1 MALHATAPA
10 SNRTGSMRPSTA
22 SAWRNTAAAGLFAGL
37 GWAAPQLGDRLE
49 GAMAAAAIAPIT
61 AASHPAPVTFVA
73 QAAGTVVATATVY
86 AAPAGGAALTVL
98 PAGAPVSIGGVV
110 RVPAGLWVRDVLWIG
125 MGGEAAAPGSPAV
138 RGYGFVPAS
147 TVAVT
152 AGTPLRLDVDAV
164 SRASMLAPSP
174 AVLHAGGELDAAA
187 GPAPGGGA
195 VAGDTAVDA
204 AVVDAADAEPAPAPD
219 LAIPWLPHTVQAW
232 APEITSAAARHGI
245 DPLLVAIVML
255 VESGGDPAAI
265 SPSGAVGLMQVM
277 PGTGADIARRRGI
290 AAIEPGLLADPATNV
305 DFGAWYLAQQLGAFG
320 VTGDPGWQ
328 QSVELAAAA
337 YNGGPGSVQR
347 LLAGGAL
354 PDETSRYR
362 AWVGGMWREREA
374 AGSPTFEAWWRAG
387 GSRLVAAA
395 ERTARQP

>member
-1 MALHATAPA
+1 MALRATSPA
-10 SNRTGSMRPSTA
+10 SNHTGSMRPSTA
-22 SAWRNTAAAGLFAGL
+22 STWRNTAAAGLFAGL

-49 GAMAAAAIAPIT
+49 GAMAAAAIAPI
-61 AASHPAPVTFVA
+61 AAAGSPVPVAFVA

-86 AAPAGGAALTVL
+86 TAPAGGAALTVL

-125 MGGEAAAPGSPAV
+125 MGSEAAASGSPAV
-138 RGYGFVPAS
+138 SGYGFVPAS

-195 VAGDTAVDA
+195 VAGDTAVGA
-204 AVVDAADAEPAPAPD
+204 AVMDTADAEPNAAPD

-232 APEITSAAARHGI
+232 APEIASAAARHGI

-255 VESGGDPAAI
+255 VESGGDPSAI

-290 AAIEPGLLADPATNV
+290 AAFEPGMLADPVTNI

-362 AWVGGMWREREA
+362 EWVGGMWREREA
-374 AGSPTFEAWWRAG
+374 ADSPTFEAWWRAG

-395 ERTARQP
+395 ERAAGQP